1 MLYALS
7 AVAAAVM
14 DVCERKHLTH
24 GLHAIAWQTWQKQ
37 QKSYASL
44 RDMWFGDVLGAAH
57 YPPTFAKARML
68 AMKRSYMGLNGL
80 NGLNWLDGVVNRTV
94 AYFG

>member
-14 DVCERKHLTH
+14 DVCEGGIEH
-24 GLHAIAWQTWQKQ
+24 GYMLQHG
-37 QKSYASL
+37 KSPMQERYVV
-44 RDMWFGDVLGAAH
+44 RRCFGRSPSSTYFCQGAH
-57 YPPTFAKARML
+57 VGRGTEL
-68 AMKRSYMGLNGL
+68 DELNGL